1 MDIVGPLPVTT
12 TQKKFLLMATDYF
25 SKWVEVEAYV
35 NTKDKDVSKFVWRN
49 IIYQFGIPQTIIT
62 DNGPQ
67 FDSVA
72 FRTFSLELKIKNLYS
87 TSRYHQSNGQAEAT
101 NKTLLFALKKMIE
114 KNQMEVGRET
124 TWHPMG
130 L

>member
-1 MDIVGPLPVTT
+1 
-12 TQKKFLLMATDYF
+12 MATDYF
-25 SKWVEVEAYV
+25 SKWVEVEAYA

-72 FRTFSLELKIKNLYS
+72 FRTFCLELKIKNLYS
-87 TSRYHQSNGQAEAT
+87 TSRYH
-101 NKTLLFALKKMIE
+101 
-114 KNQMEVGRET
+114 
-124 TWHPMG
+124 
-130 L
+130 